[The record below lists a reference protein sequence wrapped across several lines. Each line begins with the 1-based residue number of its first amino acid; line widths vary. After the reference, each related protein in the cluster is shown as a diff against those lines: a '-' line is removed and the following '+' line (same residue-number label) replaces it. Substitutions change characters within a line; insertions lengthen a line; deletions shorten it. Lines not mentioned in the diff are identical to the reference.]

1 MKYVYTCR
9 NVISVPTTIRM
20 NADLFELDVTRE
32 EAMAL
37 DTSNS
42 SLVERI
48 AIVCAKKGWNEGF
61 VAQMLNANDKFLT
74 EAERKAIYAKMT
86 EFNNRS
92 IALEAQA
99 LVDAGTLVS
108 QIVAEEAPA
117 EKKPAP
123 KKGK

>member
-9 NVISVPTTIRM
+9 NVISIPTTVRM

-37 DTSNS
+37 DSANS
-42 SLVERI
+42 TLVERI

-74 EAERKAIYAKMT
+74 EPERKAIYAKMA
-86 EFNNRS
+86 EFNNRV

-99 LVDAGTLVS
+99 LADAGNIAS
-108 QIVAEEAPA
+108 QIVAEAPA
-117 EKKPAP
+117 EKKPTP